1 VGVDAE
7 HGPLVMALEIVRI
20 PVLSD
25 NYVWLVRENAS
36 GAVMVVDPAVAEP
49 VLAEADKRGWA
60 ITHIWNTHWHPDHT
74 GGNAA
79 IKAATGCTITGP
91 AAEAGRIPTLDVL
104 VEGGDVVTFGE
115 LEAQVIDVPAHTA
128 GHIAFHFASEKVVF
142 VGDTLF
148 AMGCGR
154 LFEGT
159 AAQMFHN
166 MQTLAKLPDETR
178 VYCAHEYTQSNGR
191 YALSAEPGNAAL
203 IARMKQVDADR
214 AAGVATV
221 PTTIGLERATNPF
234 MRAATVDELAER
246 RAAKDS
252 FRG

>member
-1 VGVDAE
+1 
-7 HGPLVMALEIVRI
+7 LSLEIVRI

-25 NYVWLVRENAS
+25 NYVWLVREAAT

-49 VLAEADKRGWA
+49 VLAEADTRGWA

-91 AAEAGRIPTLDVL
+91 AAEAERIPTLDVR

-128 GHIAFHFASEKVVF
+128 GHIAFHFARERVIF

-159 AAQMFHN
+159 AAQMFQN
-166 MQTLAKLPDETR
+166 MQTLSALPEDTQ

-214 AAGVATV
+214 AAGLATV

-234 MRAATVDELAER
+234 MRAATVEQLAER